1 VAKEKESLVTRT
13 YRAAIKSGDD
23 YITIEETISL
33 PPTASDTEIAEAV
46 DTGLRIF
53 RAQQSAVEA
62 QMAAIRDAHPAAPL
76 RIADPD
82 APASEKQRS
91 YLEYLVTTLEL
102 SDAQMQTTLR
112 EHNTTYETL
121 TKSQASEIID
131 RLKGQVDGRGSAP
144 AGDTSAAAPAQ
155 AELVVA
161 AAPAAA
167 SNGNGNGALASTRQ
181 LAALQR
187 VATQHGVD
195 LQAEVRSRF
204 GAVAL
209 DDLTV
214 SEAGALLQDLQ
225 NRPIKK

>member
-1 VAKEKESLVTRT
+1 MAKEKESLVTRT

-33 PPTASDTEIAEAV
+33 PPTASDNEIAEAV

-62 QMAAIRDAHPAAPL
+62 QMSAIRDAHPAAPL

-144 AGDTSAAAPAQ
+144 ASDTSAAAPAQ

-167 SNGNGNGALASTRQ
+167 NGGNAALASTRQ

-204 GAVAL
+204 GAGAL

-214 SEAGALLQDLQ
+214 AEAGALLQDLQ
-225 NRPIKK
+225 NRPVKK

>member
-33 PPTASDTEIAEAV
+33 PPTASDNEIAEAV

-112 EHNTTYETL
+112 EHNTSYETL

-131 RLKGQVDGRGSAP
+131 RLKGQVDGRASTPSGDSSAP
-144 AGDTSAAAPAQ
+144 APAQ

-161 AAPAAA
+161 AAPAA
-167 SNGNGNGALASTRQ
+167 SNGNGALASTRQ

-195 LQAEVRSRF
+195 LLGEVRSRF
-204 GAVAL
+204 GAGAL

-214 SEAGALLQDLQ
+214 SEAGALLQELQ
-225 NRPIKK
+225 NRPVKK

>member
-1 VAKEKESLVTRT
+1 MAKEKEALVTRT

-33 PPTASDTEIAEAV
+33 PPTASDNEIAEAV

-53 RAQQSAVEA
+53 RAQQAAVEA
-62 QMAAIRDAHPAAPL
+62 QMSAIRDAHPAMPL

-91 YLEYLVTTLEL
+91 YMEYLVTTLEL
-102 SDAQMQTTLR
+102 SDAQMQATLR

-144 AGDTSAAAPAQ
+144 AGDGSAAAPAQ

-161 AAPAAA
+161 APANAPA
-167 SNGNGNGALASTRQ
+167 SNGNGALASTRQ

-187 VATQHGVD
+187 VANQHGVD
-195 LQAEVRSRF
+195 LAAEVRARF
-204 GAVAL
+204 GAGAL

>member
-112 EHNTTYETL
+112 EHNTSYETL

-131 RLKGQVDGRGSAP
+131 RLKGQVDGRASAP
-144 AGDTSAAAPAQ
+144 AGDSSAAAPAQ

-161 AAPAAA
+161 AAPAA
-167 SNGNGNGALASTRQ
+167 SNGSNGALASTRQ

-187 VATQHGVD
+187 VATQHGID
-195 LQAEVRSRF
+195 QLAEVRSRF
-204 GAVAL
+204 GAGAL

-225 NRPIKK
+225 NRPVKK

>member
-1 VAKEKESLVTRT
+1 MAKEKEALVSRT

-33 PPTASDTEIAEAV
+33 PPTASDSEIAQAV

-53 RAQQSAVEA
+53 HAQQAAVEA
-62 QMAAIRDAHPAAPL
+62 QMAAIRDAHPAMPL

-102 SDAQMQTTLR
+102 SDAQMQATLR

-131 RLKGQVDGRGSAP
+131 RLKGQVDSRGSAP
-144 AGDTSAAAPAQ
+144 ASESAAPAQ

-161 AAPAAA
+161 AAPAVA
-167 SNGNGNGALASTRQ
+167 SNGNGNGTLASTRQ

-187 VATQHGVD
+187 VATQHGID

-204 GAVAL
+204 GAGAL

-225 NRPIKK
+225 NRPVKK

>member
-1 VAKEKESLVTRT
+1 MAKEQSALVSRT

-33 PPTASDTEIAEAV
+33 PPTASDSEIAEAV
-46 DTGLRIF
+46 ETGLRIF

-62 QMAAIRDAHPAAPL
+62 QMAAIRDAHPAMPL

-91 YLEYLVTTLEL
+91 YMEYLVTTLEL

-144 AGDTSAAAPAQ
+144 ASDGSAPAQ
-155 AELVVA
+155 AELTVA
-161 AAPAAA
+161 APAPAAA
-167 SNGNGNGALASTRQ
+167 SNGHGNGALASTRQ

-195 LQAEVRSRF
+195 LQAEVRARF
-204 GAVAL
+204 GAGAL

-214 SEAGALLQDLQ
+214 AEAGALLQDLQ

>member
-33 PPTASDTEIAEAV
+33 PPTASDNEIAEAV

-144 AGDTSAAAPAQ
+144 ASDTSAAAPAQ

-167 SNGNGNGALASTRQ
+167 ANGGNNALASTRQ

-204 GAVAL
+204 GAGAL

-214 SEAGALLQDLQ
+214 AEAGALLQDLQ
-225 NRPIKK
+225 NRPVKK